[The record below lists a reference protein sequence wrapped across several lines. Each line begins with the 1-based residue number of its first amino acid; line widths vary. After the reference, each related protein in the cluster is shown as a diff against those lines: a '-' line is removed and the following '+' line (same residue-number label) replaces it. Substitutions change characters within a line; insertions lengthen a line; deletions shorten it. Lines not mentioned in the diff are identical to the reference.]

1 MISLTKRQQMIK
13 IKQNTLRDTEN
24 SAYQISAYQRA
35 MVFGGGG
42 MGERSL
48 SHGDEWQLEHMGS
61 DYLPLCTDVKL

>member
-1 MISLTKRQQMIK
+1 MIK

-42 MGERSL
+42 MGLIYKKGERK
-48 SHGDEWQLEHMGS
+48 
-61 DYLPLCTDVKL
+61 T